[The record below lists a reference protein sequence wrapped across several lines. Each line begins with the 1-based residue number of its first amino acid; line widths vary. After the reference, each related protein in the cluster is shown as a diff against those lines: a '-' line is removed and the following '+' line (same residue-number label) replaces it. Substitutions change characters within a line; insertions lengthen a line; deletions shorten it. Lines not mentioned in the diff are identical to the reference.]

1 MNNYFEIYD
10 LKNIYLEDS
19 FVLGIKEKNNEIEFI
34 VDFVLTENH
43 PLYSIPKENENYCY
57 KKGILLFKGVTS
69 VLWEERKKNFFF
81 DKNNEIDYGNID
93 CFYFSKN
100 NFRLSGD
107 WGIVN
112 FKADAVAVTL
122 D

>member
-69 VLWEERKKNFFF
+69 VLWEERKKT
-81 DKNNEIDYGNID
+81 
-93 CFYFSKN
+93 FSLIKIMK
-100 NFRLSGD
+100 LIM
-107 WGIVN
+107 GILIV
-112 FKADAVAVTL
+112 FIFQKITL
-122 D
+122 G